1 MEVTIDYLI
10 RVTKDIE
17 ITPEEYCKLHA
28 NSNSI
33 AGVFPEESFDR
44 NISYNKEAMNEL
56 KDYLKITKN
65 FELMGG

>member
-1 MEVTIDYLI
+1 MKVTIDYLV

-17 ITPEEYCKLHA
+17 ITPEEYCKLHT

-44 NISYNKEAMNEL
+44 NISYDKEVMEEL
-56 KDYLKITKN
+56 RDCL
-65 FELMGG
+65 EGGEINGTIM

>member
-1 MEVTIDYLI
+1 MKVTIDYLV

-33 AGVFPEESFDR
+33 AGVFLEESFDR
-44 NISYNKEAMNEL
+44 NISYDKEAMEEL
-56 KDYLKITKN
+56 RDCL
-65 FELMGG
+65 EGGEINGTIM

>member
-1 MEVTIDYLI
+1 MKVTIDYLV

-17 ITPEEYCKLHA
+17 ITPEEYCKLHT

-44 NISYNKEAMNEL
+44 NISYDKEAMEEL
-56 KDYLKITKN
+56 RDFL
-65 FELMGG
+65 EGGEINGTIM

>member
-1 MEVTIDYLI
+1 MWVTIDYLV
-10 RVTKDIE
+10 RVSKDIE

-44 NISYNKEAMNEL
+44 HISYDKEVINEL
-56 KDYLKITKN
+56 KDYCDRKGN
-65 FELMGG
+65 

>member
-1 MEVTIDYLI
+1 MKVTIDYLI

-17 ITPEEYCKLHA
+17 ITPEEYYKLYA

-44 NISYNKEAMNEL
+44 NFSYDKEAMEEL
-56 KDYLKITKN
+56 RDYLDKKN
-65 FELMGG
+65 N

>member
-1 MEVTIDYLI
+1 MKVTISYLI

-33 AGVFPEESFDR
+33 ADVFPEESFDR

-56 KDYLKITKN
+56 KDYLDKKN
-65 FELMGG
+65 N

>member
-1 MEVTIDYLI
+1 MWVTIDYLV
-10 RVTKDIE
+10 RVSKDIE

-44 NISYNKEAMNEL
+44 NISYGTEAMREL
-56 KDYLKITKN
+56 KDYLDRKTTKKQ
-65 FELMGG
+65 

>member
-1 MEVTIDYLI
+1 MKVTIDYLI

-17 ITPEEYCKLHA
+17 ITPEEYCKLYA

-44 NISYNKEAMNEL
+44 NISYDKEAMEEL
-56 KDYLKITKN
+56 KDYLDKKN
-65 FELMGG
+65 N